1 MVYVNFKQ
9 IFNQSDLLEEYIWK
23 INEMCQEMD
32 MIAWKGRN
40 YFHDIAMVRLRRIRK
55 IDEVIYEVTD
65 KQDYRRIRRGVL
77 NFVGKIGKILFGTPD
92 DDNADYYNGK
102 KIEHFERN
110 SDILRELMKEEIY
123 IVKSS
128 FGTVEETLTYV
139 QYNEE
144 NVKKGLTL
152 RRLMSYIYIWS
163 THS

>member
-1 MVYVNFKQ
+1 VNFKQ

-40 YFHDIAMVRLRRIRK
+40 YSHDMAMVRLRRIRK

-77 NFVGKIGKILFGTPD
+77 NFVGKISKILFGTPD

-102 KIEHFERN
+102 K
-110 SDILRELMKEEIY
+110 
-123 IVKSS
+123 
-128 FGTVEETLTYV
+128 
-139 QYNEE
+139 
-144 NVKKGLTL
+144 
-152 RRLMSYIYIWS
+152 
-163 THS
+163 